1 MRRSRSPVGRRML
14 RGSGSRCHLASYL
27 GATSETAKSGLSDR
41 AVCEQYNDANRY
53 ELLAG
58 SAMRRSRSPVGR
70 RMLRGAFPYSK
81 MPRLGR
87 IVLPNYPHHV
97 VQRGH
102 NKQAVFAEEAD
113 YLYYLNTLE
122 EFKDLYDIKVYGFC

>member
-1 MRRSRSPVGRRML
+1 
-14 RGSGSRCHLASYL
+14 
-27 GATSETAKSGLSDR
+27 
-41 AVCEQYNDANRY
+41 
-53 ELLAG
+53 
-58 SAMRRSRSPVGR
+58 
-70 RMLRGAFPYSK
+70 MLRGAFPYSK

-122 EFKDLYDIKVYGFC
+122 EFKDLYDIPIFRLKIDRFSPLARVIARFLAPDFFHFVAMQMQLFCT